1 MALWKEIIQEK
12 LIFRRYSKFYGL
24 FTRNMVDGLGLL
36 TTLFDVGV
44 TVEKLLFYQK
54 KKQNKAIGIELKLEY
69 CTIFG
74 E

>member
-44 TVEKLLFYQK
+44 TVEKLLFY
-54 KKQNKAIGIELKLEY
+54 
-69 CTIFG
+69 
-74 E
+74 